1 MPGFQS
7 VTEAL
12 SAEWKGSD
20 GALSASA
27 AADVRPRVDTGCA
40 WETNASYTLAQCL
53 PHGKSNKGKR
63 VFFSFFFL
71 NGNNSIYL

>member
-12 SAEWKGSD
+12 SAERKGSD

-27 AADVRPRVDTGCA
+27 AADR
-40 WETNASYTLAQCL
+40 
-53 PHGKSNKGKR
+53 
-63 VFFSFFFL
+63 
-71 NGNNSIYL
+71 